1 MYTVLKINK
10 ENSSKV
16 DSFYQDDLVSRQTII
31 RRDNVSLGFKDEAL
45 YVIIEGSEEAID
57 RAINISKDF
66 ATVLSASDRETIYKK
81 VKEQDESSLEGIG
94 SIFG

>member
-16 DSFYQDDLVSRQTII
+16 DALYQDDLVSRQTII
-31 RRDNVSLGFKDEAL
+31 RRDNVSLGLKDEAL
-45 YVIIEGSEEAID
+45 YVIIDGSQEAID
-57 RAINISKDF
+57 RAVVISKDF
-66 ATVLSASDRETIYKK
+66 ATVLSASERENVYKK
-81 VKEQDESSLEGIG
+81 VKEQDESTLEGIG